1 MKHFSLFIFIT
12 SLVIYSCSTNYNK
25 LFQKEKYVKIEKKL
39 VKKLPKKPESIELL
53 FFDSKLK
60 GSRNYAKYDI
70 LEAQREFIKAKVL
83 FGKADSDYQEK
94 LEEKGINT
102 STLFLLEKHIY
113 SQGFIDYLK
122 LDSESLAQEYIT
134 EFSNADIKLITSM
147 KRHRD
152 SIYFDEV
159 KKINTEDSY
168 NSFIAKYPASE
179 FKNNV
184 VKLRNER
191 AYEQAEIQNT
201 LFSYENFIKKYPN
214 AIETTKATE
223 RIHEL
228 AFDQV
233 KSVNTIESYEHYI
246 TSYPSSKLVNE
257 ANNRIHALAYE
268 LTSAINTINAYKSFM
283 YKYPKSKQYSQAK
296 SKYDDIIFDEV
307 ITGSN
312 IELYKYF
319 IENYPDNKNIPI
331 VQDSLLALTKELM
344 DVKTAEYCYRNFTG
358 SKKKIATE
366 LFYEIFTDDN
376 ETATLDLF
384 FSKYYDSYFYEKK
397 SNDYLLA
404 QTADNLYLH
413 SGFQDYLIEDY
424 ESYIVLAAPRERA
437 FLTLQ
442 VLLSPHIEKKDWKS
456 CISIMSEFQPYFK
469 SRPKKFNDLYNVL
482 NAKNDNTIYVQNI
495 GNQVN
500 STQGSEY
507 IPVISADDKSLF
519 FCGKK
524 RDDNSGGEDIF
535 LSTRKNGIWSK
546 SAIVNELS
554 EYNSNDAPLSISAD
568 NTTMLMFRNGE
579 IFVTN
584 LDWGGWGEPV
594 KIESAIN
601 SGVWQA
607 DAQISSDRNVLLF
620 SAIRSENYNY
630 YVKETGEVENYHGEN
645 SHASDIYISQ
655 KNAYDQ
661 WSEPENIGSTINTIY
676 CDRSPFLHPD
686 MKTLYFSSS
695 GHGGMGSLDVFMST
709 RLADSCWNCWSAPKN
724 LGKEINTAGRE
735 WGFVISTNG
744 ERAYFSKTIKT
755 GEEAQMDIVTVNL
768 PSSLKPSIVAQIRGK
783 LVDSNNKP
791 VKTKIKWEDL
801 ETNTIIGTAK
811 TDPNDGSYFIVLPVG
826 KNYGYFI
833 EDSVYFPL
841 SRNLDL
847 RNSKKIVEITN
858 DIKVFSKE
866 EIIANGQSIEMNNIF
881 FDPLKSNLLNSSKP
895 ELIRIA
901 NFIKNNNLKVELSG
915 HTDNQGT
922 LEMNQKLSED
932 RAESVRTF
940 LLGQGCYPE
949 QLISIGYGYSRPI
962 DTNNTEEGR
971 AKNRRVEF
979 KVLE

>member
-1 MKHFSLFIFIT
+1 MKNFYTLLILFSFLIN
-12 SLVIYSCSTNYNK
+12 SCSTNYLK
-25 LFQKEKYVKIEKKL
+25 LLQKEKYAKVEKKIN
-39 VKKLPKKPESIELL
+39 KKINKKTNNTELL
-53 FFDSKLK
+53 FFNAQLKSSRKYSKY
-60 GSRNYAKYDI
+60 NI
-70 LEAQREFIKAKVL
+70 LEAQKEILKSKISFAQK
-83 FGKADSDYQEK
+83 DSDAKEK
-94 LEEKGINT
+94 LDKKGIN
-102 STLFLLEKHIY
+102 SSSLFQLEKQIY
-113 SQGFIDYLK
+113 TQGFDDYSNLG
-122 LDSESLAQEYIT
+122 SEVLAQEYID
-134 EFSNADIKLITSM
+134 EFSNADGILITRM
-147 KRHRD
+147 KRYRD
-152 SIYFDEV
+152 SIFFNEV
-159 KKINTEDSY
+159 RKLNTEESY
-168 NSFIAKYPASE
+168 NSFLTKYPKSE
-179 FKNNV
+179 FNFDV

-214 AIETTKATE
+214 ALETSKANE

-246 TSYPSSKLVNE
+246 KTYPSSKLVSE
-257 ANNRIHALAYE
+257 ANDRIHSIAYE
-268 LTSAINTINAYKSFM
+268 LTKSINTMNAYKAFM
-283 YKYPKSKQYSQAK
+283 NKYPKSKQYSQAK
-296 SKYDDIIFDEV
+296 SKYDDIIYDEV

-312 IELYKYF
+312 IDLYKYF
-319 IENYPDNKNIPI
+319 LENYPDNKNVSI
-331 VQDSLLALTKELM
+331 VQDSLLALSKKLM

-358 SKKKIATE
+358 SRKKLATE

-384 FSKYYDSYFYEKK
+384 FKKYYDPYFSEKK
-397 SNDYLLA
+397 NGDYLLA

-413 SGFQDYLIEDY
+413 SGFQDYLVEDY
-424 ESYIVLAAPRERA
+424 ENYIMLAAPRERA

-442 VLLSPHIEKKDWKS
+442 ILLSPYVEKKDWKS
-456 CISIMSEFQPYFK
+456 CVSIMNEFKPYFET
-469 SRPKKFNDLYNVL
+469 RPRKFNDLFNIF
-482 NAKNDNTIYVQNI
+482 NAKSDNLINVQNV
-495 GNQVN
+495 GNLVN
-500 STQGSEY
+500 SIQGSEY
-507 IPVISADDKSLF
+507 VPIISADDKSLY
-519 FCGKK
+519 FCGKE
-524 RDDNSGGEDIF
+524 RLDNEGGEDIF
-535 LSTRKNGIWSK
+535 VSYKKNGVFSK
-546 SAIVNELS
+546 STIVTELS
-554 EYNSNDAPLSISAD
+554 EYNTNDAPLSISAD
-568 NTTMLMFRNGE
+568 NTTMLMFRNGN
-579 IFVTN
+579 IYVTN
-584 LDWGGWGEPV
+584 LDWGGWSEPV
-594 KIESAIN
+594 EIESAIN

-630 YVKETGEVENYHGEN
+630 FVKETAEVKNYHGEN
-645 SHASDIYISQ
+645 SHASDIYISR
-655 KNAYDQ
+655 KNSNDQ
-661 WSEPENIGSTINTIY
+661 WTEPENIGSDINTIY

-695 GHGGMGSLDVFMST
+695 GHGGLGGLDVFMST
-709 RLADSCWNCWSAPKN
+709 RLADTCWNCWSTPKN
-724 LGKEINTAGRE
+724 LGKEINTAGKD

-744 ERAYFSKTIKT
+744 EKAYFSKTIIST
-755 GEEAQMDIVTVNL
+755 EGAHMDIFAVNL
-768 PSSLKPSIVAQIRGK
+768 PASIKPSVVAQIRGK

-791 VKTKIKWEDL
+791 VRTKIKWEDL

-826 KNYGYFI
+826 KNYGYYI
-833 EDSVYFPL
+833 EDSVFFPL

-847 RNSKKIVEITN
+847 RNTKKIVEITN
-858 DIKVFSKE
+858 DIKVLSKD

-901 NFIKNNNLKVELSG
+901 NFIKTNNLKIELSG

-949 QLISIGYGYSRPI
+949 QLTSVGYGYSRPI
-962 DTNNTEEGR
+962 ESNRTEEGR

-979 KVLE
+979 RVIE